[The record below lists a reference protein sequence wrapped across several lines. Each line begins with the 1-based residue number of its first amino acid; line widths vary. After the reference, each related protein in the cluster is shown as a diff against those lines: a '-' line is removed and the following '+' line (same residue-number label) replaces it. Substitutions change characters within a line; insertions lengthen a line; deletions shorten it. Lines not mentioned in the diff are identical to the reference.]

1 MPLCQKAFGSGFP
14 THVSISS
21 NHDLIESICILTNC
35 NDANTITISEGH
47 LNQDFNF
54 DVWYTTHHS
63 PLLLCSLF
71 TSLFALVQWGLP
83 TVSAAGVFGI
93 FFSFKN
99 KKEMQKLK
107 L

>member
-1 MPLCQKAFGSGFP
+1 MTLLNLFVFSPIAMMP
-14 THVSISS
+14 T
-21 NHDLIESICILTNC
+21 
-35 NDANTITISEGH
+35 
-47 LNQDFNF
+47 
-54 DVWYTTHHS
+54 
-63 PLLLCSLF
+63 LLQFLF
-71 TSLFALVQWGLP
+71 VLVQWGLP